1 MTSRG
6 KSVAMGFFFPEHPME
21 FLGHGV
27 ITVAPERIA
36 AQDAPG
42 SKNKTLDG
50 AVLLDGLHRISR
62 ACGGEAACW
71 RSDGRNDLLVEINRN
86 Q

>member
-27 ITVAPERIA
+27 VAIASKRIA
-36 AQDAPG
+36 AQNAPG
-42 SKNKTLDG
+42 SKNKTFDG
-50 AVLLDGLHRISR
+50 SVLLDGLHRISR

-71 RSDGRNDLLVEINRN
+71 RSEG
-86 Q
+86 